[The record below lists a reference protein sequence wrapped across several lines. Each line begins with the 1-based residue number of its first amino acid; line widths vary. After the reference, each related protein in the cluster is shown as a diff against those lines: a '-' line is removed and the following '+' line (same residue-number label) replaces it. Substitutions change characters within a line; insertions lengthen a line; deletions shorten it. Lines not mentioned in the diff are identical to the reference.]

1 MDSTAYK
8 YLILDIQRT
17 PAQSLSALPLVL
29 ARSQVCHSK
38 ESLAGVKQFLGAAAG
53 NSTQDYRVR
62 LPAIL
67 GLAHNAFASLFLEA
81 HKALLE
87 VLDGADPSMHPF
99 RHSGSTLMRLLCFYA
114 QNDLA
119 ATGLSTDVAAA
130 SMYCFLIEGMI
141 HAGWCPNASE
151 VVAKRSAHTCFLAL
165 RKSMHKLAA
174 DEHAAVLGYLWSAW
188 ILSQKTEGIHD
199 SDEVHVAPS
208 VEALDWESGGKT
220 HSFLAQHAAA
230 PVLSFFL
237 NRDATGIVHPF
248 KRFALDGE
256 LGLHLLAGGET
267 VSPLLSPEVS
277 NIVRPKM
284 AGTKFV
290 YACATSTGISIKWT
304 VVILTLECTTYRI
317 DILALPPNS
326 TSIDMRGEFRLE
338 NDVALAAYGP
348 DAYLG
353 EGSRNAIVRF
363 PENPMGF
370 QYARQE
376 EGGISVFESQTT
388 RLSSARS
395 LQGVCAWARG
405 KGITTINETRLLG
418 IFDQDELAR

>member
-174 DEHAAVLGYLWSAW
+174 DEHASVLGYLWSAW
-188 ILSQKTEGIHD
+188 ILSQKTEGILD
-199 SDEVHVAPS
+199 SGEGHVAPS

-220 HSFLAQHAAA
+220 HSYLAQRTAA
-230 PVLSFFL
+230 PALSSFL
-237 NRDATGIVHPF
+237 NRNATGIVHPF
-248 KRFALDGE
+248 TRFALDGV

-277 NIVRPKM
+277 DIVRPKM
-284 AGTKFV
+284 AGVKFV
-290 YACATSTGISIKWT
+290 YGCATSGGISIKWT

-317 DILALPPNS
+317 DILALSPNS
-326 TSIDMRGEFRLE
+326 TSIDLRGEFRLE
-338 NDVALAAYGP
+338 NELALAAYGP

-353 EGSRNAIVRF
+353 EGSRNAVVRF